1 MRNMETK
8 SRVRKEYLKLRSEL
22 SATDV
27 RDKSMTICGRIKN
40 SSFYRE
46 TSHIFVYA
54 ALGNEVD
61 LASLVRQAWK
71 DGKTVCFP
79 KVFGEDME
87 FFKVTGFEQL
97 AEGSFH
103 VSEPKTG
110 CEQFPLQSKN
120 HDFGRILI
128 LTPGVAF
135 SESGARIGYGKGFYD
150 RYFYKMEQAG
160 YEFIPAGIAYR
171 FQITNK
177 FEAEA
182 FDYRM
187 TTIFTEKKEV
197 RCNV

>member
-1 MRNMETK
+1 MRNMEAK
-8 SRVRKEYLKLRSEL
+8 SRVRKEYLKLRNEL
-22 SATDV
+22 NATDV
-27 RDKSMTICGRIKN
+27 FDKSMEICSRIIN

-46 TSHIFVYA
+46 TDRFFVYA

-61 LASLVRQAWK
+61 LTSFVRQAWK

-97 AEGSFH
+97 EEGSFH
-103 VSEPKTG
+103 VSEPKPG
-110 CEQFPLQSKN
+110 CEPFPLQASP
-120 HDFGRILI
+120 DTGQILI
-128 LTPGVAF
+128 LTPGIAF

-150 RYFYKMEQAG
+150 RYFHRMEQAG
-160 YEFIPAGIAYR
+160 YEFIPVGIAYR
-171 FQITNK
+171 FQITNE

-182 FDYRM
+182 FDYKM
-187 TTIFTEKKEV
+187 TTVFTEKKEV

>member
-1 MRNMETK
+1 MEIK
-8 SRVRKEYLKLRSEL
+8 SRVRKEHLKLRNEL
-22 SATDV
+22 SAADV
-27 RDKSMTICGRIKN
+27 IDKSAAICGRIRN
-40 SSFYRE
+40 SAFYRDTE
-46 TSHIFVYA
+46 CIFAYA
-54 ALGNEVD
+54 ALGNEVN
-61 LASLVRQAWK
+61 LTPLIRQAWQ

-79 KVFGEDME
+79 KVFGDDME

-103 VSEPKTG
+103 VSEPTTG
-110 CEQFPLQSKN
+110 CESFPLQSKN

-135 SESGARIGYGKGFYD
+135 SGSGARIGYGKGFYD
-150 RYFYKMEQAG
+150 RYFHRLEQAG
-160 YEFIPAGIAYR
+160 YEFVPAGAAYEL
-171 FQITNK
+171 QITNE

-187 TTIFTEKKEV
+187 TTVFTEKKEV

>member
-8 SRVRKEYLKLRSEL
+8 SRVRKKYLKLRNEL
-22 SATDV
+22 NAADV
-27 RDKSMTICGRIKN
+27 LDKSMVICSRIIN

-46 TSHIFVYA
+46 TDHFFVYA

-61 LASLVRQAWK
+61 LTSFVRQAWK

-97 AEGSFH
+97 EEGSFH
-103 VSEPKTG
+103 VLEPKTG
-110 CEQFPLQSKN
+110 CEPFSLQAN
-120 HDFGRILI
+120 HDAGRILI
-128 LTPGVAF
+128 LTPGIAF
-135 SESGARIGYGKGFYD
+135 SESGARIGYGRGFYD
-150 RYFYKMEQAG
+150 RYFHRMEQAG

-171 FQITNK
+171 FQITNE

-197 RCNV
+197 MCNV